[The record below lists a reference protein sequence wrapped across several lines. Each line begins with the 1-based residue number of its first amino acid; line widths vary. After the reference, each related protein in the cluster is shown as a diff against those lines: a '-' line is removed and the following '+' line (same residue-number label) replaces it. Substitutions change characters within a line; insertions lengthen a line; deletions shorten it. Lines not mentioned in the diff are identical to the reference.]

1 MRPHRVA
8 PARRRSRIS
17 PGGGT
22 TGSARLRA
30 AFLATAAAV
39 LAVAPTAAQEPDS
52 AAPAT
57 PPPASRPALSIKV
70 LLDLDHTYISREE
83 AEEDPGFSLR
93 RVRVI
98 TQGAL
103 NDRTSIRVLLE
114 PSGLA
119 LGPTGAAPFRGVP
132 LVEALVEHRILS
144 GPVLRAGQQRLPF
157 GLAASTGAPSLPLPE
172 YPQATHI
179 LMQRVSIFRD
189 IGVSLAGRAGALE
202 LAGGIFNGAGINVP
216 SDNNR
221 GRDVLGRASFAFR
234 PGLSI
239 GASGWRGRSGELYA
253 PDDTPRRTFHDDARF
268 VRWGLDARAA
278 RGPVHLTAEYLFD
291 RTEHN
296 PGAVNPTPGGR
307 DVDRSGWYAMGAY
320 RLPGGVELAAR
331 YDRWDPDRA
340 LSSDGSTLYVGGV
353 QWYLFETTAPDD
365 PVLGRPL
372 NRARSHSRLMLFA
385 EHLDADT
392 GPSTTTWR
400 VRWELFY

>member
-1 MRPHRVA
+1 MGPD
-8 PARRRSRIS
+8 PAGHSRRRRGRSRGRRRACLRS
-17 PGGGT
+17 T
-22 TGSARLRA
+22 RA
-30 AFLATAAAV
+30 AALCTVAALLAAA
-39 LAVAPTAAQEPDS
+39 PGSGQEPDS
-52 AAPAT
+52 TAPAT

-70 LLDLDHTYISREE
+70 LLDLDHTFVSREDG
-83 AEEDPGFSLR
+83 EEDPGFSLR
-93 RVRVI
+93 RVRII

-144 GPVLRAGQQRLPF
+144 GLTVRAGQQRLPF

-189 IGVSLAGRAGALE
+189 IGVSVAGRTGALE
-202 LAGGIFNGAGINVP
+202 IAGGVFNGAGINVP

-221 GRDVLGRASFAFR
+221 ARDVLGRASFALR

-239 GASGWRGRSGELYA
+239 GASGWRGRTGELYA
-253 PDDTPRRTFHDDARF
+253 PDEAPRRTFYDDARF
-268 VRWGLDARAA
+268 ARWGIDARAA
-278 RGPVHLTAEYLFD
+278 RGPVHVTAEFLFD

-296 PGAVNPTPGGR
+296 PGAVNPTPGAR
-307 DVDRSGWYAMGAY
+307 DVDRSGWYLMGAY
-320 RLPGGVELAAR
+320 RLRDDLELAAR

-340 LSSDGSTLYVGGV
+340 LSSDGTTAYVGGI

-385 EHLDADT
+385 EHLDPRTA
-392 GPSTTTWR
+392 PSATTWR
-400 VRWELFY
+400 LRWELFY